1 MINAENSCADSYF
14 EETDKHFLGFF
25 DKFETFDKKV
35 LISIN
40 RSY

>member
-1 MINAENSCADSYF
+1 MLKTVVLIHIF
-14 EETDKHFLGFF
+14 VETDKKKLGFF